1 MCGGFVA
8 SIFISA
14 SFSFNLWTA
23 ILGLAASAI
32 MVLMRAHGGPVK
44 CIVSTLD
51 DENDG
56 MLFTGGLDGAVKL
69 WCISV
74 KQRRRPLT
82 AVDSGYNN

>member
-1 MCGGFVA
+1 MCGGFVT
-8 SIFISA
+8 SIFISV
-14 SFSFNLWTA
+14 SFSFNLWTV
-23 ILGLAASAI
+23 ILGLAPSAI

-56 MLFTGGLDGAVKL
+56 MLFTRGLDGAFKL
-69 WCISV
+69 WRISV
-74 KQRRRPLT
+74 KQRRRPLI